1 LPDAHGTDGEL
12 PDLER
17 YGSASD
23 SLDDRLRT
31 MTVPLYSD
39 VQHEREGP
47 MRYRI
52 NAPHVI
58 AETMAG
64 ETIIVHLSTGCYF
77 NLAGASA
84 EIWDSLTAD
93 ETAEETV
100 ARLQATY
107 DAAPGAIEAG
117 VRRLLDELVA
127 EELLVV
133 ADGADERA
141 RTTPPAP
148 AAGERKPFP
157 EPSLNKFTDMQDIIL
172 LDPVHEV
179 DARGW
184 PYEQTEA

>member
-1 LPDAHGTDGEL
+1 
-12 PDLER
+12 
-17 YGSASD
+17 
-23 SLDDRLRT
+23 
-31 MTVPLYSD
+31 M
-39 VQHEREGP
+39 Q
-47 MRYRI
+47 YRI

-77 NLAGASA
+77 NLAGAGA
-84 EIWDSLTAD
+84 EIWDSVTAN

-100 ARLQATY
+100 ARLETTY

-117 VRRLLDELVA
+117 VRRLLDELLA

-133 ADGADERA
+133 ADGDASARA
-141 RTTPPAP
+141 TLPPP

-157 EPSLNKFTDMQDIIL
+157 EPSLSKFTDMQDIIL